1 MSASTKGG
9 AAGAQARRVAREF
22 NKLKPAPL
30 NDPAPTPAKNP
41 LGDSAPVLGS
51 LGRRK

>member
-9 AAGAQARRVAREF
+9 VATAQARRVAREF

-30 NDPAPTPAKNP
+30 NDVAPAPAKNP
-41 LGDSAPVLGS
+41 LGDNAAVLGS